1 MLAPVAILFV
11 VVCFIQGSIGG
22 GEESRPIGIYRKIL
36 SSGFHRFL
44 HTDIIFYKD
53 ALGYD
58 RHLIENK
65 CNWML
70 VESFEA
76 SLYVDVYELRQ
87 TSYKR
92 MFKFLLSN
100 KVNTETAEYKSQ
112 KFQMYTYLNK
122 TNTFNCNMTIDEYLE
137 TNEIDLGN
145 SSSVQASGIANF
157 DRLLA
162 NRDSKI
168 CLISFK
174 LPVHARYHSPSS
186 NGTQYYNATLNS
198 PKLYYS
204 QCNLDNGAGESKA
217 ADAKSSTGVI
227 EMLCQIGY
235 ESKNEYMVSK
245 LNKFVLASNDTYCF
259 WKNVEYEPVT

>member
-1 MLAPVAILFV
+1 MLARILFL
-11 VVCFIQGSIGG
+11 FLLHSGSLRGL
-22 GEESRPIGIYRKIL
+22 EDSRPIGIYRKIL
-36 SSGFHRFL
+36 SMGFHRFL

-58 RHLIENK
+58 RTLIESK

-87 TSYKR
+87 TNYKR

-122 TNTFNCNMTIDEYLE
+122 TNTINCNMTIDEYLE
-137 TNEIDLGN
+137 MNEIDLGN
-145 SSSVQASGIANF
+145 ASSVEASGIANF
-157 DRLLA
+157 ERMLA

-174 LPVHARYHSPSS
+174 LPVHARYHSPSK
-186 NGTQYYNATLNS
+186 NGTQYYNATLNN

-204 QCNLDNGAGESKA
+204 QCNLDNGAGETK
-217 ADAKSSTGVI
+217 DAKNPAAGVI
-227 EMLCQIGY
+227 EMPCQIGY

-245 LNKFVLASNDTYCF
+245 LNKFVFSSNESYCY
-259 WKNVEYEPVT
+259 WKNVDFEPVNTH